1 MDQTVRVSM
10 EDQVRCVTTPMSRP
24 TDGLHKA
31 EHINEVT
38 KFLGVRVTDIFKMN
52 IQITSNN
59 NTV

>member
-1 MDQTVRVSM
+1 M